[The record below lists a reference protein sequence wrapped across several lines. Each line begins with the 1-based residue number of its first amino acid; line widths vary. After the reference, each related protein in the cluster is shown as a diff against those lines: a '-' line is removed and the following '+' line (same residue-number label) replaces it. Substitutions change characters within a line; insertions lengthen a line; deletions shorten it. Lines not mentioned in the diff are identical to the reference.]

1 MKFLFDLFPVILF
14 FIAFKIYGIFVA
26 TAVAIAGTFLQIG
39 WAWFRHRKVDTML
52 WVSLVIV
59 TFFGGATLLLQDET
73 FIKWKPTVLYW
84 LVACILAV
92 GALFMKK
99 NLMKSLLSEQMQ
111 LPDVAWTRMNWSWVG
126 FFTFMGFANLA
137 VAYSFSTDA
146 WVNFKLWA
154 PRSARFGYCPDRLTF
169 QRPSSSRR
177 GWPCSGPLRQSNR
190 TGRAAAC
197 RSCSDSRCPGR

>member
-14 FIAFKIYGIFVA
+14 FIAFKIHGIFVA
-26 TAVAIAGTFLQIG
+26 TAVAIVATFLQIG
-39 WAWFRHRKVDTML
+39 WVWYRHRKVDTML

-59 TFFGGATLLLQDET
+59 TLFGGATLLLQDET

-84 LVACILAV
+84 LFAGTLAG

-126 FFTFMGFANLA
+126 FFVFMGIANIA
-137 VAYSFSTDA
+137 VAYNFPTDT
-146 WVNFKLWA
+146 WVNFKL
-154 PRSARFGYCPDRLTF
+154 FGGIGLMLVF
-169 QRPSSSRR
+169 VLVQGLLLSKSMEEEKK
-177 GWPCSGPLRQSNR
+177 
-190 TGRAAAC
+190 
-197 RSCSDSRCPGR
+197 